1 MLDQPTSGLPLDGIM
16 PDGMSRAD
24 FLKAA
29 GATGLVITAS
39 GTVISVLS
47 KPAEA
52 QDEVEGEFG
61 PIFVEPW
68 IYYPKYYRKR
78 QAKKGEIRTQTND
91 ECIPPP
97 ENPDENRRFCK
108 PAAGQSGL
116 MPNGTYLYINA
127 LEGTEDS
134 KKFGMDADKSSED
147 SQSRI
152 IKINYKDNTKSE
164 FIKPGRNTGVSPP
177 EEASEIVP
185 GTPIADRGGND
196 GDMFCSHQCHLP
208 NGNYLV
214 VGGTNWYGEPK
225 TGDNEGLVELEG
237 NSRSRFY
244 DWRRNKWFR
253 TGDTIFGR
261 WYGTVVPTEDGT
273 PFVFGGVHKLEKPIY
288 LPPQEPGEPPFF
300 DSGGN
305 VRFVEKLDLKT
316 GKYKLVGGGQNQQ
329 NTARRSLPLQPRLK
343 LLPNGHVSF
352 NGSGQAFS
360 PNGQDFEQAI
370 WNNAAS
376 FDPETET
383 WTEHGVAGQGCLEPF
398 NVGSKL
404 STFEVPLTMEPDEN
418 GDYKEIRLLVG
429 GGTWSGGGATNPGN
443 YFANNQSRISRFFTP
458 DGDPLNTVV
467 THMDTGPMFNAVE
480 SQTTEG
486 EQPPEAGGVPLGRWF
501 GDGMILPNGE
511 VFVSS
516 GADRDEVVFPG
527 AEFPIIE
534 CEIFNQKDTTESPN
548 GTWRVVGA
556 MTNIRTYH
564 NTNALLPTGQVI
576 IGGHCPIPFGYV
588 SHDSDVIPGTRN
600 SDGRDPTFQL
610 YSPKYMD
617 DPNRPAIDYTGIG
630 QHGTTKALT
639 AKTGGNLVIPTS
651 DGANIDDVV
660 ISRVSSGTHVNDT
673 ERRLVKL
680 LVKSFNGTS
689 VTAQMPKTAAELGGP
704 GYYLAFIRTDV
715 TDGIGLPSEGVFV
728 KVNK

>member
-108 PAAGQSGL
+108 PAAGQSAL
-116 MPNGTYLYINA
+116 MPDGRYLYINA

-134 KKFGMDADKSSED
+134 EKFGIDTDKSSED
-147 SQSRI
+147 SQSRV
-152 IKINYKDNTKSE
+152 IKINYQDHTKSQ
-164 FIKPGRNTGVSPP
+164 ILKPKRNTGVSPP

-196 GDMFCSHQCHLP
+196 GDMFCSHQVHLP
-208 NGNYLV
+208 NGSLLV
-214 VGGTNWYGEPK
+214 YGGTNWYNEP
-225 TGDNEGLVELEG
+225 GDEGPPNRGVVELEG
-237 NSRSRFY
+237 NSRSRFF
-244 DWRRNKWFR
+244 DWKKNNWFR
-253 TGDTIFGR
+253 TGDMIFGR
-261 WYGTVVPTEDGT
+261 WYPTGVVLEDGT
-273 PFVFGGVHKLEKPIY
+273 PYIFGGVHKLEKPVY
-288 LPPQEPGEPPFF
+288 LPPRDEGEPPAY
-300 DSGGN
+300 DSGDN
-305 VRFVEKLDLKT
+305 VFFVEKLNLKT
-316 GKYKLVGGGQNQQ
+316 GKYKLVGGEESPT
-329 NTARRSLPLQPRLK
+329 NTARRSLPLQARLK
-343 LLPNGHVSF
+343 LLPNGTVSY

-360 PNGQDFEQAI
+360 PNGQGRSQII
-370 WNNAAS
+370 WNNTAI
-376 FDPETET
+376 FDPKTES
-383 WTEHGVAGQGCLEPF
+383 WTEIGIAGTGCASPF

-404 STFEVPLTMEPDEN
+404 STFEVPLTLEPDEN
-418 GDYKEIRLLVG
+418 GDYKTLELLTG
-429 GGTWSGGGATNPGN
+429 GGTHSLGAATNPGN

-501 GDGMILPNGE
+501 GDASILPNGE
-511 VFVSS
+511 VFVSG

-564 NTNALLPTGQVI
+564 NTNALLPSGEVI

-704 GYYLAFIRTDV
+704 GYYLAFIRAD
-715 TDGIGLPSEGVFV
+715 DGELPSEGVFV
-728 KVNK
+728 HVVK